1 MIMDKATKKEQ
12 KREAVLKAC
21 DEIGRQ
27 SPVHRKLSAIAD
39 ELSDGT
45 AKDKIKIQ
53 NVFYS
58 FKSDPPRSTPDDLWA
73 SRLYERFPYKEV
85 YEILKPHFAIQQKE
99 ADTTVEERIFSDL
112 PSLLHRINELK
123 AQVRELTN
131 EKAEVQEK
139 NKKLTQ
145 RIRDLLQKPE
155 HKNNAELKDAL
166 RFMEENG
173 KG

>member
-1 MIMDKATKKEQ
+1 MDKATKKEQ
-12 KREAVLKAC
+12 KREAFLKAC

-45 AKDKIKIQ
+45 AKDKTKIQ

-58 FKSDPPRSTPDDLWA
+58 FKSDPPRSTPDDSWA

-99 ADTTVEERIFSDL
+99 ADNPVEERIFSDL

-123 AQVRELTN
+123 AQVRTLTK
-131 EKAEVQEK
+131 EKHEAQEE
-139 NKKLTQ
+139 NRRLTQ
-145 RIRDLLQKPE
+145 RARELLQDPKN
-155 HKNNAELKDAL
+155 KNNAELREAL